1 MGFESKLAR
10 ITPKISTD
18 KVLSLHSLIK
28 AHKLQNVSSP
38 SSYLIVA
45 LGEALLFS

>member
-1 MGFESKLAR
+1 MGFESKLVK
-10 ITPKISTD
+10 ITPEISTD
-18 KVLSLHSLIK
+18 KVLSLHSLSK
-28 AHKLQNVSSP
+28 AHKLQNVSS